1 MSSDATE
8 KTGKE
13 GGLSGLARWFLKYRT
28 HSACELLKWT
38 LERRFDKPCTDS
50 GAPSGLRTPVRGGR

>member
-13 GGLSGLARWFLKYRT
+13 GGLSELASWFLKYRT
-28 HSACELLKWT
+28 HSARELLRWT
-38 LERRFDKPCTDS
+38 LER
-50 GAPSGLRTPVRGGR
+50 